1 MPHRFKLACMVSL
14 LSCITANAQQPE
26 MDRAGALRSLLSEM
40 VVAVR
45 NGADKQ
51 LEEMLEDLILL
62 EAPSFFSQ
70 VFGVEEGAKLAANYS
85 GQKEHLKERIVGT
98 LREMAKADP
107 SKLEI
112 STVKHDSPDGPGLND
127 FWRAVLRQ
135 RHTPEPIFSTS
146 YRLGG
151 GSWRAL
157 ADFFQADGRFGLV
170 NNQTFMGLSGV
181 PAMRLRVGGNVQ
193 QKRLLTSVPPRYP
206 EEAKWKG
213 IQGTVR
219 LRAVIGTDGAVRE
232 IEVVSGPKALI
243 EPSVEAVRQWR
254 YRVTTLNGVPVE
266 VLTTIDI
273 VFTLSR

>member
-1 MPHRFKLACMVSL
+1 MVSL
-14 LSCITANAQQPE
+14 LSCITASAQQPE

-51 LEEMLEDLILL
+51 IEEMSEDLIVP
-62 EAPSFFSQ
+62 EPQSFFSQ

-127 FWRAVLRQ
+127 FWRAVLQQ
-135 RHTPEPIFSTS
+135 RRTPVPLFSAS
-146 YRLGG
+146 YRVGR
-151 GSWRAL
+151 GSWHAL
-157 ADFFQADGRFGLV
+157 AQFFQIDGRFGIV
-170 NNQTFMGLSGV
+170 DNQTFTGLSGV
-181 PAMRLRVGGNVQ
+181 PPLRLRVGGNVMVE
-193 QKRLLTSVPPRYP
+193 KLLNQVNPRYP
-206 EEAKWKG
+206 EAAKQG
-213 IQGTVR
+213 RIQGTVR
-219 LRAVIGTDGAVRE
+219 LSVVVGTDGAIKE
-232 IEVVSGPKALI
+232 LEVVSGPKDLI
-243 EPSVEAVRQWR
+243 EVSVEAVKQWR
-254 YRVTTLNGVPVE
+254 YRVTKLNGVPVE

-273 VFTLSR
+273 VFTLFR